1 MPAEASTD
9 YRFGDRMTDL
19 EAMMWGLESHDPA
32 YRSTMRLV
40 VSFDGEP
47 DRIRVLDRLELVS
60 GRIPRLRDRVVA
72 GPLTMVPPRWEPDP
86 DFDVANHLQ
95 EVRAPG
101 AGTVSDLFVAAG
113 ALAAYQFDPARPPW
127 RLSFVVDEGGATL
140 GLILELHHSYT
151 DGLGGVKL
159 ALELFDLEQ
168 SPSGSPPAPPRPR
181 AAVPASD
188 TTRLAQ
194 DLEFGAR
201 HSADL
206 VGRVVPWAAQ
216 VLRQAV
222 RDPGPP
228 AATTFEVL
236 RTLQEQAGPR
246 PGRRGQLMSRRSA
259 GVRLAAIDL
268 PLDGLR
274 RAARHANG
282 TVNDAFLA
290 GVLGGLGAYHRK
302 HGSNQSTV
310 RLAMP
315 VSTRSEESG
324 ADMRNQVLGVLVR
337 GPLTLADPIER
348 IRLLH
353 ELAGHAR
360 GRPVYGL
367 LDEATGIG
375 LGVPGIRRLVARAL
389 RAVDV
394 VASNVP
400 GPPVDLYLAGAR
412 LERMVPFGPR
422 EGAGLNVTLLSFRA
436 SGHVGVN
443 MDPAATPDTGTLLD
457 CLAAGFEEVL
467 A

>member
-1 MPAEASTD
+1 MSAEAPAD

-19 EAMMWGLESHDPA
+19 EAMMWGLERLDPTFQ
-32 YRSTMRLV
+32 STMRLV
-40 VSFDGEP
+40 VSFDREP
-47 DRIRVLDRLELVS
+47 ERVRVLERLELVS
-60 GRIPRLRDRVVA
+60 SRVPRLRDRVVA
-72 GPLTMVPPRWEPDP
+72 GPLPMVPPRWEPDP
-86 DFDVANHLQ
+86 DFKVVNHLQ
-95 EVRAPG
+95 EVVEAG
-101 AGTVSDLFVAAG
+101 ASTLSDLFVAAG
-113 ALAAYQFDPARPPW
+113 ALAAEPFDPDRPPW
-127 RLSFVVDEGGATL
+127 RLSFVVDEVGRTI

-159 ALELFDLEQ
+159 ALELFDLERC
-168 SPSGSPPAPPRPR
+168 PSGDGPAQPGLGAPPP
-181 AAVPASD
+181 P
-188 TTRLAQ
+188 TTGRRLAQ

-201 HSADL
+201 HS
-206 VGRVVPWAAQ
+206 VGIVSRVLPWAAEI
-216 VLRQAV
+216 LHQAV
-222 RDPGPP
+222 HDPGPP
-228 AATTFEVL
+228 ANTTREVFSTL
-236 RTLQEQAGPR
+236 RHQASPR
-246 PGRRGQLMSRRSA
+246 PGRTGRLMSPRSP
-259 GVRLAAIDL
+259 GIRLAAIEL

-274 RAARHANG
+274 RAARHAGG
-282 TVNDAFLA
+282 TLNDAFLA

-315 VSTRSEESG
+315 VSTRSDESG
-324 ADMRNQVLGVLVR
+324 EDMRNQVLGVLVR
-337 GPLTLADPIER
+337 GPLKLVDPIER
-348 IRLLH
+348 VRLLH

-360 GRPVYGL
+360 SRPVYGL
-367 LDEATGIG
+367 LEEATGLG

-389 RAVDV
+389 RTVDV

-422 EGAGLNVTLLSFRA
+422 EGAGLNVTLLSFRETV
-436 SGHVGVN
+436 HVGVN

>member
-1 MPAEASTD
+1 MSPEAPAE
-9 YRFGDRMTDL
+9 YRFGERMSDL
-19 EAMMWGLESHDPA
+19 EAMIWSLERLDPT

-40 VSFDGEP
+40 ISLDREP
-47 DRIRVLDRLELVS
+47 DRAKVQDRLELVS
-60 GRIPRLRDRVVA
+60 ARIPRLRDRVVA
-72 GPLTMVPPRWEPDP
+72 GPLPMVPPCWEPDP
-86 DFDVANHLQ
+86 DFRVANHLRD
-95 EVRAPG
+95 VAIAGPG
-101 AGTVSDLFVAAG
+101 TPSDVFVVAG
-113 ALAAYQFDPARPPW
+113 ALATEPFDPDRPPW
-127 RLSFVVDEGGATL
+127 RISFVLGEAGATQ

-151 DGLGGVKL
+151 DGLGGVRL
-159 ALELFDLEQ
+159 ALELFDLERQ
-168 SPSGSPPAPPRPR
+168 PSTPLPEPPLLGPAQPPTDR
-181 AAVPASD
+181 A
-188 TTRLAQ
+188 RLAQ

-201 HSADL
+201 HSAGIL
-206 VGRVVPWAAQ
+206 GRVLPWAAQ
-216 VLRQAV
+216 VLGQAV

-228 AATTFEVL
+228 AATTNDVV
-236 RTLQEQAGPR
+236 RTLREQVAP
-246 PGRRGQLMSRRSA
+246 RRGGRFMSRRSA

-274 RAARHANG
+274 RAARHAGG

-290 GVLGGLGAYHRK
+290 GVLGGLGAYHHK
-302 HGSNQSTV
+302 HGSNQASV

-315 VSTRSEESG
+315 VSTRSDESG

-337 GPLTLADPIER
+337 GPLQLADPIER

-353 ELAGHAR
+353 EVSGHAR

-367 LDEATGIG
+367 LDEATGLG
-375 LGVPGIRRLVARAL
+375 LGVPGIPRLVARAL

-394 VASNVP
+394 VASNVQ

-422 EGAGLNVTLLSFRA
+422 EGAGLNVTLLSYGD
-436 SGHVGVN
+436 SVHVGVN

>member
-1 MPAEASTD
+1 MPNEAPTD

-19 EAMMWGLESHDPA
+19 EAMMWGLERLDPT

-47 DRIRVLDRLELVS
+47 DRMRVLDRLELVS
-60 GRIPRLRDRVVA
+60 SRIPRFRDRVVA
-72 GPLTMVPPRWEPDP
+72 GPLPMVPPRWELDP
-86 DFDVANHLQ
+86 DFQVANHLR
-95 EVRAPG
+95 EVTAVG
-101 AGTVSDLFVAAG
+101 ASTLSDLFVVAG
-113 ALAAYQFDPARPPW
+113 ALAAEPFDPAHPPW
-127 RLSFVVDEGGATL
+127 RLAFVVDEGGGTR

-159 ALELFDLEQ
+159 ALELFDLER
-168 SPSGSPPAPPRPR
+168 SPSGAPPAPPRR
-181 AAVPASD
+181 TAVAPATD

-201 HSADL
+201 HSAEI
-206 VGRVVPWAAQ
+206 VGRVLPWATQ

-228 AATTFEVL
+228 AGTTCEVL
-236 RTLQEQAGPR
+236 RTLREQAGPR
-246 PGRRGQLMSRRSA
+246 PGRRGQLMSRRSP

-274 RAARHANG
+274 RAARHAGG

-290 GVLGGLGAYHRK
+290 GVLGGLAAYHRK

-324 ADMRNQVLGVLVR
+324 GDMRNQVLGVLVR
-337 GPLTLADPIER
+337 GPLNLADPIER

-353 ELAGHAR
+353 ELASHAR
-360 GRPVYGL
+360 SRPVYGL
-367 LDEATGIG
+367 LDEATGLG

-389 RAVDV
+389 RTVDV

-422 EGAGLNVTLLSFRA
+422 EGAGLNVTLLSFRE
-436 SGHVGVN
+436 SVHVGVN

>member
-1 MPAEASTD
+1 MPAEAPTD
-9 YRFGDRMTDL
+9 YRFGDRMSDL
-19 EAMMWGLESHDPA
+19 EAIMWGLERLDPT

-47 DRIRVLDRLELVS
+47 DRTRVLERLERVS
-60 GRIPRLRDRVVA
+60 SRIPRLRDRVVA
-72 GPLTMVPPRWEPDP
+72 GPFSLVPPRWEPDP
-86 DFDVANHLQ
+86 DFEVANHLR
-95 EVRAPG
+95 EVTA
-101 AGTVSDLFVAAG
+101 AGGSTLNDLFVVAG
-113 ALAAYQFDPARPPW
+113 TLAAEPFDPARPPW
-127 RLSFVVDEGGATL
+127 RLSFVVDDAGGTP

-151 DGLGGVKL
+151 DGLGAVKL
-159 ALELFDLEQ
+159 ALELFDLERW
-168 SPSGSPPAPPRPR
+168 PSGSPPLPRRPDVVAP
-181 AAVPASD
+181 VTD

-201 HSADL
+201 HSAEL
-206 VGRVVPWAAQ
+206 LGRVLPWAGQ

-236 RTLQEQAGPR
+236 RTLVEQAGPH
-246 PGRRGQLMSRRSA
+246 PGRRGQLMQRRSA

-274 RAARHANG
+274 RAARHAGG

-290 GVLGGLGAYHRK
+290 GVLGGLAAYHGK
-302 HGSNQSTV
+302 HGSNQATV

-324 ADMRNQVLGVLVR
+324 TDMRNQVLGVLVR
-337 GPLTLADPIER
+337 GPLHLHDPFER

-360 GRPVYGL
+360 SRPVYGL
-367 LDEATGIG
+367 LDEAAGLG
-375 LGVPGIRRLVARAL
+375 LGVPGITRLVARAL
-389 RAVDV
+389 RTVDV
-394 VASNVP
+394 VASNLP

-412 LERMVPFGPR
+412 LERLVPFGPR
-422 EGAGLNVTLLSFRA
+422 EGAGLNLTLLSFRD
-436 SGHVGVN
+436 SVHVGVN

>member
-1 MPAEASTD
+1 MSLEAPAE
-9 YRFGDRMTDL
+9 YRFGDRMSDL
-19 EAMMWGLESHDPA
+19 EAMMWGLERFDPT

-40 VSFDGEP
+40 ISLDCEP
-47 DRIRVLDRLELVS
+47 DRAKVRDRLELVS
-60 GRIPRLRDRVVA
+60 ARIPRLRDRVVA
-72 GPLTMVPPRWEPDP
+72 GRLPMVPPRWEHDP
-86 DFDVANHLQ
+86 EFRVANHLRD
-95 EVRAPG
+95 VAIPG
-101 AGTVSDLFVAAG
+101 PGTPSDLFVVAG
-113 ALAAYQFDPARPPW
+113 ALAAEPFDPERPPW
-127 RLSFVVDEGGATL
+127 RISFVISEAGATL
-140 GLILELHHSYT
+140 GLILEMHHSYT
-151 DGLGGVKL
+151 DGLGGVRL
-159 ALELFDLEQ
+159 ALELFDLERQ
-168 SPSGSPPAPPRPR
+168 PSTSLPEPPLLGPAAPPTDG
-181 AAVPASD
+181 A
-188 TTRLAQ
+188 RLAQ

-201 HSADL
+201 HSAGIL
-206 VGRVVPWAAQ
+206 GRVLPWAAQ
-216 VLRQAV
+216 VLGQAV

-228 AATTFEVL
+228 AATTNDVV
-236 RTLQEQAGPR
+236 RTLREQVAP
-246 PGRRGQLMSRRSA
+246 RRGGRFMSRRSA

-268 PLDGLR
+268 PLEGLR
-274 RAARHANG
+274 GAARHAGG

-290 GVLGGLGAYHRK
+290 GVLGGLGAYHHK
-302 HGSNQSTV
+302 HGSNQTSV

-315 VSTRSEESG
+315 VSTRSDESG

-337 GPLTLADPIER
+337 GPLRLADPIER

-353 ELAGHAR
+353 EVSGHAR

-367 LDEATGIG
+367 LDEATGLG
-375 LGVPGIRRLVARAL
+375 LGIPGIPRLVARAL

-422 EGAGLNVTLLSFRA
+422 EGAGLNVTLLSYGD
-436 SGHVGVN
+436 SVHVGVN